1 MSHMYYKVTIYWTV
15 DYTSMCSNKKQA
27 FNYIFDYVNGG
38 DYLTEGYP
46 RTRPWYPH
54 LEVVYNIDRSD
65 KNSVSFPWDNKDG
78 YVYEVIDVNREKI
91 IYKCY
96 LIDNADFQ
104 SFKRRHSEEWQQ
116 LLIENI
122 KFNVTNSC
130 SHIKTHN
137 EVGLTAMMRVTDVE
151 VEKYGD

>member
-1 MSHMYYKVTIYWTV
+1 MYYKVTFCWTV
-15 DYTSMCSNKKQA
+15 DYTKLCTNKKEA

-38 DYLTEGYP
+38 KYLSEGYP

-54 LEVVYNIDRSD
+54 LEVVYNIDRAD

-78 YVYEVIDVNREKI
+78 DVYEVIEVTRGKVV
-91 IYKCY
+91 YKCQ

-104 SFKRRHSEEWQQ
+104 SFKLRDNWPQ

-122 KFNVTNSC
+122 KFNVTHSC

-137 EVGLTAMMRVTDVE
+137 ETGVTAMMRVTDVE
-151 VEKYGD
+151 VEKCER